1 MMFYVLSWFVV
12 FVLLALWFLAAWALH
27 AVVTWTVANA
37 GALSGAVL
45 DSGALALP
53 EWLAPW
59 VPPELVQVIAQ
70 LIAGLGPVVDT
81 VLQAA
86 PALAGVLTVATW
98 GIWGIG
104 SVLLILLGVGMHL
117 LLGFWLGRGRDS
129 GALPPNQPVS

>member
-1 MMFYVLSWFVV
+1 MFCVLSWFVV
-12 FVLLALWFLAAWALH
+12 FLLLALWFLAAWVLH
-27 AVVTWTVANA
+27 AVVTWAVANA
-37 GALSGAVL
+37 GALSGAAL

-53 EWLAPW
+53 EWLVPW
-59 VPPELVQVIAQ
+59 VPPELVQAIAQ

-117 LLGFWLGRGRDS
+117 LIAWWRGRGRDS
-129 GALPPNQPVS
+129 GVRPSNQPAS